1 MKTLKIG
8 SIEIPQHAC
17 LDLDQTFEPI
27 GGETILRSINGAGIK
42 QTTWRKTRTTISGG
56 GWSPPGLDAI
66 DYTQQQIIAC
76 ITPRAVNCAAS
87 REAVLPAAR
96 RSDSG
101 HTPYGIA
108 FMPDG
113 GRIETPVV
121 MIDNTATLDAVSN
134 AIGYQATYFPLLTCW
149 CYRPTES
156 GSRGDAS
163 YRWEL
168 VAEEV

>member
-1 MKTLKIG
+1 MKLLKIG
-8 SIEIPQHAC
+8 AIEIPQHAT
-17 LDLDQTFEPI
+17 LDLDQTYEPI
-27 GGETILRSINGAGIK
+27 GGETIHRTVSGLGVK

-66 DYTQQQIIAC
+66 DYTQQQVIAC
-76 ITPRAVNCAAS
+76 ITPRSVNADIN
-87 REAVLPAAR
+87 REALLPVAR
-96 RSDSG
+96 RADTG
-101 HTPYGIA
+101 YLPWGVA

-113 GRIETPVV
+113 GRVETPVLIISNV
-121 MIDNTATLDAVSN
+121 ATLDAVTN
-134 AIGYQATYFPLLTCW
+134 AIGYQALYYPLLTCW
-149 CYRPTES
+149 AMRPNES